1 MVLGW
6 LGIKQINNNN
16 KMSKMMTKVSMLQ
29 VNPMMIK
36 KVMIVIQKAITK
48 MRNLAV
54 EAKANKI

>member
-36 KVMIVIQKAITK
+36 KVMIAIQKVITK
-48 MRNLAV
+48 TRNLAV
-54 EAKANKI
+54 EAKASKI